1 MNALDLFS
9 LKNRVA
15 VVLGGTSG
23 IGLAIARGFAQAGA
37 TTIASSRDQ
46 AKVDSTAA
54 ELEALG
60 SKTLRLTSDVQ
71 DRASLQRLCD
81 EVVLAYGQVDVLMV
95 TSGALK
101 KMPSAEL
108 TDEDWERVVDIN
120 LNGSFRANQVFGRQM
135 LKQQRGSII
144 NTCSMTTFVSF
155 GEVAV
160 YGASKAGVHML
171 TKSLACEWATQGVRV
186 NAIAPGVFRTP
197 LNTKALDI
205 PERMASIIGRTPM
218 GRVGNVNELV
228 GVAIFLAFG
237 WATAVTAARVWA
249 STGAAGSAG
258 SAASAGTW
266 AKATAR
272 AAVRSRERMNAP
284 YAEDFARRD
293 NATAA
298 RL

>member
-1 MNALDLFS
+1 MNIPDLFS

-23 IGLAIARGFAQAGA
+23 IGMAIARAYAQAGA
-37 TTIASSRDQ
+37 YVIASSRDQ
-46 AKVDSTAA
+46 AKVDSMAS

-60 SKTLRLTSDVQ
+60 SRTLRIASDVQ

-81 EVVLAYGQVDVLMV
+81 EVVLAFGQVDVLVV

-101 KMPSAEL
+101 KAPSAEL
-108 TDEDWERVVDIN
+108 SEEDWCRVVDIN
-120 LNGSFRANQVFGRQM
+120 LNGSFRANQIFGRQM
-135 LKQQRGSII
+135 LKQRRGSII

-197 LNTKALDI
+197 LNAKSLDI
-205 PERMASIIGRTPM
+205 PERMAAIIGRTPM
-218 GRVGNVNELV
+218 GRVGNVDELA
-228 GVAIFLAFG
+228 GIAIFLASDASSF
-237 WATAVTAARVWA
+237 VTGQTYPVD
-249 STGAAGSAG
+249 GGFL
-258 SAASAGTW
+258 
-266 AKATAR
+266 AKG
-272 AAVRSRERMNAP
+272 V
-284 YAEDFARRD
+284 
-293 NATAA
+293 
-298 RL
+298 